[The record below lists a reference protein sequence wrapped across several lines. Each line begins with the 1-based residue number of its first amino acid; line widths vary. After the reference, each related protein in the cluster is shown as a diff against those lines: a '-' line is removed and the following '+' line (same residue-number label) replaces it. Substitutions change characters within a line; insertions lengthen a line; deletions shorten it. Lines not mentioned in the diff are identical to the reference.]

1 MEGGRVADGPPSY
14 DPLPCPDGPAASAA
28 RVKKAK
34 VGCGAV
40 VALALLGTVGFGLFG
55 SRQWRVERTATIRA
69 APEAVHER
77 IADLRRWKEWSRWIA
92 DANPSAAFVYA
103 GEPGLGMTASW
114 TSARGHA
121 CSLAITRSD
130 PATGIEYDLAL
141 GGFPTTAH
149 GALALEATPDGG
161 ATRLTWTTWGER
173 SDRLGALFARLI
185 GPLLGRKL
193 AADLARLREQLE
205 PPG

>member
-1 MEGGRVADGPPSY
+1 
-14 DPLPCPDGPAASAA
+14 
-28 RVKKAK
+28 VKKAG
-34 VGCGAV
+34 VGCGSV
-40 VALALLGTVGFGLFG
+40 LALALFGLVGFGLFG
-55 SRQWRVERTATIRA
+55 SRQWRIERSATIRA

-77 IADLRRWKEWSRWIA
+77 LADLRRWKEWSRWIA

-114 TSARGHA
+114 TSERGHA

-141 GGFPTTAH
+141 ASFPTTAH
-149 GALALEATPDGG
+149 GTLALAPTPGGG
-161 ATRLTWTTWGER
+161 ATRVTWTTWGER
-173 SDRLGALFARLI
+173 NDRLGALFARLI

-193 AADLARLREQLE
+193 GADLERLRAQLE
-205 PPG
+205 APG